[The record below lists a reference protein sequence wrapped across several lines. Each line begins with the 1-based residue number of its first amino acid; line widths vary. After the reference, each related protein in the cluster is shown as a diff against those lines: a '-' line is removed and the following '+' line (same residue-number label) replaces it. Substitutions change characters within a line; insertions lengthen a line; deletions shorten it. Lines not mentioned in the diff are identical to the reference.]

1 MVIAIGKE
9 KGLES
14 MIAKEGEAILN
25 KENQFRQN
33 INSEDPFIKNLYSDL
48 NERIN
53 AYEQE
58 DAVKIEKMKWSDATG
73 SIFFMILI
81 IAYLIYS
88 LV

>member
-1 MVIAIGKE
+1 M
-9 KGLES
+9 
-14 MIAKEGEAILN
+14 N
-25 KENQFRQN
+25 KENQFQQK

-58 DAVKIEKMKWSDATG
+58 DAVKIDKMKWKDATG

-81 IAYLIYS
+81 IVYLIYS